1 MDLYSDGRGGSG
13 LQVGIRVLF
22 LAEVQAEAALFHGS
36 HWFRAFFSHMY
47 QCASLAVQDG
57 IRMTEPL
64 RNIFPF
70 LLERK
75 QTNKKHYKKNL
86 KTHIVS
92 KKMERSP
99 LTAGQSGDMNA
110 SDNLRGGQSEC
121 TLNKLLQIFHQVQAM
136 KLPQMSNHLFCFD
149 SVNLFDVQKTFFSL

>member
-1 MDLYSDGRGGSG
+1 
-13 LQVGIRVLF
+13 
-22 LAEVQAEAALFHGS
+22 
-36 HWFRAFFSHMY
+36 MY
-47 QCASLAVQDG
+47 QCASLAVQDS
-57 IRMTEPL
+57 IRMTKPL

-75 QTNKKHYKKNL
+75 KKKTNKKHYKKKV

-110 SDNLRGGQSEC
+110 SGNLRGGQSEC

-149 SVNLFDVQKTFFSL
+149 SVNLFDVQKKHSSLFSYHVNVDHGYKILNLIFFFL